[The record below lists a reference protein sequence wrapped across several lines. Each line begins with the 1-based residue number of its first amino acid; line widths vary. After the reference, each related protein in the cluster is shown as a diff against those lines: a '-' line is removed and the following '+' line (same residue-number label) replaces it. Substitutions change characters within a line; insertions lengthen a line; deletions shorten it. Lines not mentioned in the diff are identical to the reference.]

1 MTRSKDIGTRA
12 ETAVVNLAKEIG
24 FEYATRIALAGANDR
39 GDVMLTRNPLTII
52 EVKAGKAAQ
61 SASLNQIKKWL
72 KETDK
77 ERRNAGAD
85 FAFLVVQRQG
95 FGVGRVENW
104 ELWTNDNDH
113 YGYLQARYGLIPAAM
128 FELGPFLREVKHWGW
143 K

>member
-24 FEYATRIALAGANDR
+24 FEFATRIALSGANDR
-39 GDVMLTRNPLTII
+39 GDVMLTRHPSTII

-72 KETDK
+72 KETER
-77 ERRNAGAD
+77 ERRNASATH
-85 FAFLVVQRQG
+85 AFLVVQRQG

-113 YGYLQARYGLIPAAM
+113 YGYLQARHGLIPAAM
-128 FELGPFLREVKHWGW
+128 FELGPFLREVWQWGW